1 MVRGPRKALDVVHDT
16 LNGAWSLGRRLQ
28 PTSPLSIEGAIG
40 PHRRW
45 SVARAELAELKAI
58 RSALGGT
65 VNDVILAVVAGAF
78 RDLLLSRGDA
88 VDGAVLRS
96 LVPVSLRAAGDHTS
110 NNQVSAIIAELP
122 VGVADPAERLAATR
136 LQMDQLKGSHQVEAG
151 EVVMSL
157 AGIVPPTLYA
167 AALRTATAALRR
179 FPQRSVHTVT
189 TNVPGPRTPLHALG
203 RQMLEYLPFVPLSQG
218 LRVGVAILS
227 YNGQVCFGVTGDY
240 DTVPEVDWF
249 CTRIEAGVA
258 ELTKR
263 ASGRAAAALV
273 S

>member
-1 MVRGPRKALDVVHDT
+1 
-16 LNGAWSLGRRLQ
+16 
-28 PTSPLSIEGAIG
+28 
-40 PHRRW
+40 
-45 SVARAELAELKAI
+45 VARAELAELKAV

-65 VNDVILAVVAGAF
+65 VNDVILAVITGAF
-78 RDLLLSRGDA
+78 RDLLIARGDA
-88 VDGAVLRS
+88 IDGGVLRT

-122 VGVADPAERLAATR
+122 IGVADPVRRLAATR
-136 LQMDQLKGSHQVEAG
+136 LQMDGLKSSHQVEAG

-157 AGIVPPTLYA
+157 VGLVPPTLYA
-167 AALRTATAALRR
+167 VALQTATAALRR

-203 RQMLEYLPFVPLSQG
+203 REMLEYLPFVPLSQG

-263 ASGRAAAALV
+263 ARPTTPFV
-273 S
+273 SAG